1 MKSLWNMLNKEFT
14 IEGAVS
20 AFLVINIIA
29 WMLITMGVGML
40 VCKFLGFSI
49 GGNMTNLMCAGIY
62 GGLIVGLIGTLST
75 SESSSPLA
83 NSHSFLPWLFK
94 CSSKISGSVFAR
106 SPIV

>member
-29 WMLITMGVGML
+29 WTLITMGAGML

-49 GGNMTNLMCAGIY
+49 VGNMTNLM
-62 GGLIVGLIGTLST
+62 
-75 SESSSPLA
+75 
-83 NSHSFLPWLFK
+83 
-94 CSSKISGSVFAR
+94 
-106 SPIV
+106 

>member
-29 WMLITMGVGML
+29 WTLITMGVGML

-49 GGNMTNLMCAGIY
+49 GGIY
-62 GGLIVGLIGTLST
+62 GGLIVGLIGGILYLY
-75 SESSSPLA
+75 ELYRH
-83 NSHSFLPWLFK
+83 HSME
-94 CSSKISGSVFAR
+94 
-106 SPIV
+106 

>member
-29 WMLITMGVGML
+29 WTLITMGAGML

-62 GGLIVGLIGTLST
+62 GGLIVGLIGGSLYLY
-75 SESSSPLA
+75 ELYRH
-83 NSHSFLPWLFK
+83 HSME
-94 CSSKISGSVFAR
+94 
-106 SPIV
+106 